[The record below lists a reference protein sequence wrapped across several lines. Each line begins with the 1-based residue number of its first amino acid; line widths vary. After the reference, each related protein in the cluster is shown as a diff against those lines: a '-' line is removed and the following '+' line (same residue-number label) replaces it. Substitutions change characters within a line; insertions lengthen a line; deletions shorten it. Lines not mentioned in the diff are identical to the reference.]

1 MLGFLKKYQKIFF
14 VFVALLVGTSVMFVG
29 LLPKN
34 LSGSNDRT
42 LFRTVTGKKIK
53 QSHYD
58 GLKALLTTNNGELL
72 IYGQNLGMNFFP
84 EDVFTQNLVES
95 KLIRLIAEKK
105 KDELKEFWVEQQARE
120 KHYKPYSH
128 PQMSNV
134 SAENVWFKHAPRIP
148 ELLKQIQAEENPSKL
163 FDLRADLFLEEN
175 NFSPFA
181 LWQFLSEKQSQYQW
195 IQKDEAMA
203 PFAISLFGYRSL
215 QDWFGEKM
223 MDYVCQF
230 VLQVSSI
237 AKQKGYQASYKEAE
251 NSLLKLNDLCFKQLQ
266 FLGLKEFSDSTSYFH
281 AKLNRLGMNK
291 MQMISLWREVLTFQN
306 FLNEAAHSAL
316 LDDLTL
322 NDFEQYATEQ
332 VEICRYQPPEYL
344 KFNSLNDLGK
354 FEVYL
359 TALGKPKGEIGLDF
373 ALKPTQE
380 LEKKF
385 PQLVEHSIELEY
397 KEIDVNQAA
406 ISVSVQDIWKWRAD
420 HKNCQKLVSRFPKLN
435 IDEKMS
441 PKEYQAAFENVDYF
455 TQMQVDQYIRQQ
467 LLKQDENWLTL
478 AFEKTQSQKDSFKAR
493 RSGYKLPFKGLEL
506 FSKKQS
512 FLKQFFSDD
521 ESNKFLEPVTFDDV
535 HFYQILSV
543 KPLEKPKVVSYQ
555 DLLLDK
561 TAEKMLHQTL
571 TKLHKKGALNE
582 QDFPK
587 VKEKVLDEYLAP
599 IKEAIIEDYTAFSG
613 SAPQHLNDLFY
624 CKYRLYSPM
633 RNALAYYTNQ
643 QDENCEP
650 YAFNSFLKID
660 SSNDVLVRHQNNSR
674 EMEKLMEAS
683 EGEWSCV
690 GFKSRVPVFTQ
701 VLFKKS
707 KQEGHPMQ
715 KQLHARLSQE
725 AISALATE
733 LLDQVELE
741 NYSNH

>member
-406 ISVSVQDIWKWRAD
+406 ISVSVQDIWK
-420 HKNCQKLVSRFPKLN
+420 C
-435 IDEKMS
+435 
-441 PKEYQAAFENVDYF
+441 
-455 TQMQVDQYIRQQ
+455 
-467 LLKQDENWLTL
+467 
-478 AFEKTQSQKDSFKAR
+478 
-493 RSGYKLPFKGLEL
+493 
-506 FSKKQS
+506 
-512 FLKQFFSDD
+512 
-521 ESNKFLEPVTFDDV
+521 
-535 HFYQILSV
+535 
-543 KPLEKPKVVSYQ
+543 
-555 DLLLDK
+555 
-561 TAEKMLHQTL
+561 
-571 TKLHKKGALNE
+571 
-582 QDFPK
+582 
-587 VKEKVLDEYLAP
+587 
-599 IKEAIIEDYTAFSG
+599 
-613 SAPQHLNDLFY
+613 
-624 CKYRLYSPM
+624 
-633 RNALAYYTNQ
+633 
-643 QDENCEP
+643 
-650 YAFNSFLKID
+650 
-660 SSNDVLVRHQNNSR
+660 
-674 EMEKLMEAS
+674 
-683 EGEWSCV
+683 
-690 GFKSRVPVFTQ
+690 
-701 VLFKKS
+701 
-707 KQEGHPMQ
+707 
-715 KQLHARLSQE
+715 
-725 AISALATE
+725 
-733 LLDQVELE
+733 
-741 NYSNH
+741 

>member
-34 LSGSNDRT
+34 LSSAGDRT
-42 LFRTVTGKKIK
+42 LFKTVTGKKVK

-84 EDVFTQNLVES
+84 EDVFTQNIVEP
-95 KLIRLIAEKK
+95 KLIGLIAEKK
-105 KDELKEFWVEQQARE
+105 KDELQKFWLEQQARE

-134 SAENVWFKHAPRIP
+134 SAESIWLKHAPRIP
-148 ELLKQIQAEENPSKL
+148 ELLKQIQAEQDPSKL
-163 FDLRADLFLEEN
+163 FSLRSELFLEEN

-195 IQKDEAMA
+195 VQKDEAMA

-230 VLQVSSI
+230 VLQVSSM

-251 NSLLKLNDLCFKQLQ
+251 SSLLKLNDLCFKQLQ
-266 FLGLKEFSDSTSYFH
+266 FLGLKEFSDSTSYFQ
-281 AKLNRLGMNK
+281 AKLNRLGMNR

-306 FLNEAAHSAL
+306 FLNEAAHSVL

-332 VEICRYQPPEYL
+332 VEVCRYQPPEYL
-344 KFNSLNDLGK
+344 KFKSLNDLAK
-354 FEVYL
+354 FETYL
-359 TALGKPKGEIGLDF
+359 TALGKPTGEIGLNF
-373 ALKPTQE
+373 VMKPIEE
-380 LEKKF
+380 LEKDF
-385 PQLVEHSIELEY
+385 PQLIEQSVDIEY
-397 KEIDVNQAA
+397 KEMDVNQAT
-406 ISVSVQDIWKWRAD
+406 ISVSVQDIWNWKVD
-420 HKNCQKLVSRFPKLN
+420 PKNCQELVARFPKLKV
-435 IDEKMS
+435 DEKMS
-441 PKEYQAAFENVDYF
+441 IRDYQAAFDDVDYF
-455 TQMQVDQYIRQQ
+455 TQMQIDQHIRQQ
-467 LLKQDENWLTL
+467 LLKQDENWLAL
-478 AFEKTQSQKDSFKAR
+478 ALEKTQNKKDIFKAR

-506 FSKKQS
+506 SSKKQK
-512 FLKQFFSDD
+512 FLKQFFEAGEAS
-521 ESNKFLEPVTFDDV
+521 KFVEPVTFDDV
-535 HFYQILSV
+535 HFYQIISV
-543 KPLEKPKVVSYQ
+543 NALEDPKLVSYQ

-571 TKLHKKGALNE
+571 IKAHKKGAFKE
-582 QDFPK
+582 QDFAK
-587 VKEKVLDEYLAP
+587 VKDKVIKEYIAP
-599 IKEAIIEDYTAFSG
+599 IEKAIVDDYTAFSG

-633 RNALAYYTNQ
+633 RDALEYYTKQ
-643 QDENCEP
+643 ESVDCEP
-650 YAFNSFLKID
+650 YAFNSFWKID
-660 SSNDVLVRHQNNSR
+660 SSNDVLIRHQSNSR
-674 EMEKLMEAS
+674 DMEKLMGSA
-683 EGEWSCV
+683 EGEWSSV
-690 GFKSRVPVFTQ
+690 EFKSRIPVFTQ

-707 KQEGHPMQ
+707 KLEGHPMQ

-741 NYSNH
+741 NYSEH